1 MNKIQ
6 IKTIIIIINSIFLAC
21 GILMIIIPNIINS
34 NWYSLLAIFLFG
46 FSIIFPLLCN
56 ALNISGGYSSG
67 DLFLMDDDD
76 DANGNALENG
86 KALSWFL
93 TGLTVVFGYS
103 IPFLLWANKEMP
115 ILNMSLSMGGGT
127 IILISIGIF
136 VRYILY

>member
-34 NWYSLLAIFLFG
+34 NWYSLLAILLFG
-46 FSIIFPLLCN
+46 FSIIFPLMCN

-67 DLFLMDDDD
+67 DLLLMDDDD
-76 DANGNALENG
+76 PNGNALEKG

-93 TGLTVVFGYS
+93 TGLTVIFGYS